1 MKRAF
6 LWAILAIGV
15 YLVGGCAPTVQ
26 PFSEC
31 FYIYQQ
37 QRNEG
42 VSQED
47 AFENYTECREA
58 EHD

>member
-1 MKRAF
+1 MKRPF
-6 LWAILAIGV
+6 LWAILAISV
-15 YLVGGCAPTVQ
+15 WGCAPTVQ

-31 FYIYQQ
+31 FYIYEQ
-37 QRNEG
+37 QREAG
-42 VSQED
+42 VSQQD